1 MILFAS
7 SGITSLSRLK
17 RVITHTL
24 DYRVLSWNYT
34 RLEFN
39 SVYYRLNQCQSYDNI
54 VMLVTNGSGLYRT
67 GAKENQLELLEN
79 NTRHGLLIYWL
90 NEYDWQLLVFINGIA
105 ITPSLYEFS
114 IDGYNSIQ
122 LDRIRTQVL
131 LYLRK
136 ITCLYD
142 LKWLPTLNITAF
154 LIWLSQIFFKQ
165 DLFNFTAS

>member
-17 RVITHTL
+17 RVITHAL
-24 DYRVLSWNYT
+24 HYRVLSWNYT

-39 SVYYRLNQCQSYDNI
+39 SVYYRVNQCQSYDNI
-54 VMLVTNGSGLYRT
+54 VFVTNGSGLYYT

-79 NTRHGLLIYWL
+79 NTRHGLLINWL

-131 LYLRK
+131 FIASKNNLFIRFKVTSHSQYTRFP
-136 ITCLYD
+136 YMAV
-142 LKWLPTLNITAF
+142 PNF
-154 LIWLSQIFFKQ
+154 L
-165 DLFNFTAS
+165 